1 MATSLPYARLSGF
14 YFFYYA
20 AIGAFL
26 PYWGLYLQWRGY
38 TPLDIGIAAG
48 AYSGVRIVAPL
59 AWGWLADHWQVRLP
73 MIRIASLLAPLT
85 FAIPLEGGQLIWLVV
100 QMLSLSFCLNA
111 VLPQL
116 EVLTLN
122 HLHRREGDYGVIR
135 LWGSVGF
142 VVAVLVLGPVL
153 DRTGLQPVPWMIG
166 GLLLVMG
173 LVSLSVPDA
182 PVHEAHAESGTGLLK
197 VIRKPEVLAL
207 LVACFLSQVSF
218 APYYSFFS
226 LYLEQHAYSK
236 TQIGFLWSLGVIAEV
251 GVFLYMAR
259 LLHRFGSRSLML
271 WALGLTALRWALQV
285 IFVSN
290 LPMLLLIQCLHLAS
304 FGVYHAVAVHL
315 IHQMFRG
322 RLQGRGQA
330 FYSAVSFGAGGA
342 LGALLSGYLWDFV
355 SPDSVY
361 WMAVVAAAM
370 GWWVA
375 WRWLRAVE
383 PRYSNWTP

>member
-1 MATSLPYARLSGF
+1 MPSSLPYARLSGF

-73 MIRIASLLAPLT
+73 MIRIAALLAPLT
-85 FAIPLEGGQLIWLVV
+85 FAVPLEGGQLAWLVV
-100 QMLSLSFCLNA
+100 QMLLLSFCLNA

-122 HLHRREGDYGVIR
+122 HLYRREGDYGVIR

-142 VVAVLVLGPVL
+142 VLAVLALGPVL
-153 DRTGLQPVPWMIG
+153 DQTGLKPVPWLIA
-166 GLLLVMG
+166 GLLLAMG
-173 LVSLSVPDA
+173 LLSLSVPDA
-182 PVHEAHAESGTGLLK
+182 RAQEEPAGSADGLLR
-197 VIRKPEVLAL
+197 VIRRPEVLAL
-207 LVACFLSQVSF
+207 LVACFLSQLSF

-226 LYLEQHAYSK
+226 LYLEQHGYSK
-236 TQIGFLWSLGVIAEV
+236 TSIGLLWSLGVIAEV
-251 GVFLYMAR
+251 GVFVYMAR
-259 LLHRFGSRSLML
+259 LLGRFGARSLML

-285 IFVSN
+285 LFIDS
-290 LPMLLLIQCLHLAS
+290 LPMLLLVQCLHLAS
-304 FGVYHAVAVHL
+304 FGVYHAVSVHL

-342 LGALLSGYLWDFV
+342 LGALLSGHLWETL

-361 WMAVVAAAM
+361 WMAAVSAAL

-375 WRWLRAVE
+375 WRWLRLEVAA
-383 PRYSNWTP
+383 RNTA

>member
-1 MATSLPYARLSGF
+1 MSAPLPYARLSGF

-38 TPLDIGIAAG
+38 TPLDIGIASG
-48 AYSGVRIVAPL
+48 AYSGVRIIAPL

-73 MIRIASLLAPLT
+73 MIRIAALLAPLT
-85 FAIPLEGGQLIWLVV
+85 FAVPLEGGQLAWLVV
-100 QMLSLSFCLNA
+100 QMLLLSFCLNA

-122 HLHRREGDYGVIR
+122 HLYRREGDYGVIR

-142 VVAVLVLGPVL
+142 VLAVLVLGPVL
-153 DRTGLQPVPWMIG
+153 DQTGLKPVPWLIA
-166 GLLLVMG
+166 GLLLAMG
-173 LVSLSVPDA
+173 LLSLSVPDA
-182 PVHEAHAESGTGLLK
+182 RAQEEPTGSAEGLLR
-197 VIRKPEVLAL
+197 VIRRPEVIAL
-207 LVACFLSQVSF
+207 LVACFLSQLSF

-226 LYLEQHAYSK
+226 LYLEQHGYSK
-236 TQIGFLWSLGVIAEV
+236 TSIGLLWSLGVIAEV
-251 GVFLYMAR
+251 GVFVYMAR
-259 LLHRFGSRSLML
+259 LLGRFGARSLML

-285 IFVSN
+285 IFVDQ
-290 LPMLLLIQCLHLAS
+290 LAMLLLIQCLHLAS
-304 FGVYHAVAVHL
+304 FGVYHAVSVHL

-342 LGALLSGYLWDFV
+342 LGALLSGHLWETL

-361 WMAVVAAAM
+361 WMAAVSAAL

-375 WRWLRAVE
+375 WRWLKLE
-383 PRYSNWTP
+383 TPARNAA

>member
-1 MATSLPYARLSGF
+1 MPAPLPYARLSGF

-85 FAIPLEGGQLIWLVV
+85 FAVPLEGGQLAWLVV
-100 QMLSLSFCLNA
+100 QMLLLSFCLNA

-122 HLHRREGDYGVIR
+122 HLYRREGDYGVIR

-142 VVAVLVLGPVL
+142 VLAVLALGPVL
-153 DRTGLQPVPWMIG
+153 DQTGLKPVPWLIAG
-166 GLLLVMG
+166 ILLVMG
-173 LVSLSVPDA
+173 LLSLSVPDA
-182 PVHEAHAESGTGLLK
+182 RAQEEQAGPAEGLLR
-197 VIRKPEVLAL
+197 VIRRPEVLAL
-207 LVACFLSQVSF
+207 LVACFLSQLSF

-226 LYLEQHAYSK
+226 LYLEQHGYSK
-236 TQIGFLWSLGVIAEV
+236 TSIGLLWSLGVIAEV
-251 GVFLYMAR
+251 GVFIYMAR
-259 LLHRFGSRSLML
+259 LLGRFGARVLML

-285 IFVSN
+285 LFIDS
-290 LPMLLLIQCLHLAS
+290 LPVLLLVQCLHLAS
-304 FGVYHAVAVHL
+304 FGVYHAVSVHL

-342 LGALLSGYLWDFV
+342 LGALLSGHLWEAV

-361 WMAVVAAAM
+361 WMAALAAAL

-375 WRWLRAVE
+375 WRWLKPMMPGR
-383 PRYSNWTP
+383 